1 VATAAASASGTKS
14 APEWIPRNGP
24 RAGGKPRV
32 GRSPEGIR

>member
-14 APEWIPRNGP
+14 APGWIPRSGP
-24 RAGGKPRV
+24 RAGGKPPV